1 MLPLQ
6 STSTDIVPRATR
18 SPLTTALSGLTFQPA
33 GILIDQVPSA
43 RSPEGTEVAIR
54 TLLLAEGAG
63 DDTKTSRAGLKGT
76 VACAVSITD
85 AAARTTAKIAVLRQP
100 PGIRLFPLEARE
112 RANLA
117 LSSPSSKVPSLETSG
132 LGLLGSP

>member
-76 VACAVSITD
+76 VACAVSMTDEDARITGMINEC
-85 AAARTTAKIAVLRQP
+85 R
-100 PGIRLFPLEARE
+100 
-112 RANLA
+112 
-117 LSSPSSKVPSLETSG
+117 SSHTMR
-132 LGLLGSP
+132 